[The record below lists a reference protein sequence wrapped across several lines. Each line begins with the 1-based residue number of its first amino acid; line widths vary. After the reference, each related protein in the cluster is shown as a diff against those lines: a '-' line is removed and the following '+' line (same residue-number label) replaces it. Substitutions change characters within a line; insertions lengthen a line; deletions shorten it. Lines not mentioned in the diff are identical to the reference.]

1 VRGERVVG
9 MAEARGLMSKIE
21 DAALRLEAAVARLE
35 RAVERA
41 GERAGAKDTTESRQL
56 VADLAAAKENHAAL
70 EATTTRVAT
79 RLDAT
84 IERLNAA
91 LGAV

>member
-1 VRGERVVG
+1 
-9 MAEARGLMSKIE
+9 MSKIE

-35 RAVERA
+35 RAIESSGDRP
-41 GERAGAKDTTESRQL
+41 GGGAAESRRL
-56 VADLAAAKENHAAL
+56 VADLAAAKDDYAAL

-91 LGAV
+91 LGAT

>member
-1 VRGERVVG
+1 
-9 MAEARGLMSKIE
+9 MSKIE

-35 RAVERA
+35 QAVERR
-41 GERAGAKDTTESRQL
+41 GVDGAAESRQL
-56 VADLAAAKENHAAL
+56 VADLAAAKDNYAAL
-70 EATTTRVAT
+70 EATTTRVAS

-91 LGAV
+91 LGAT

>member
-1 VRGERVVG
+1 
-9 MAEARGLMSKIE
+9 MSKIE

-35 RAVERA
+35 QAVERR
-41 GERAGAKDTTESRQL
+41 GVGGAAESRQL
-56 VADLAAAKENHAAL
+56 VADLAAAKDNYAAL
-70 EATTTRVAT
+70 EATTTRVAS

-91 LGAV
+91 LGAT

>member
-1 VRGERVVG
+1 
-9 MAEARGLMSKIE
+9 MSKIE
-21 DAALRLEAAVARLE
+21 DAALRLDAAVARLE
-35 RAVERA
+35 QVVERSGGQRGDA
-41 GERAGAKDTTESRQL
+41 AADSRQL
-56 VADLAAAKENHAAL
+56 VADLAAAKDNYAAL

-91 LGAV
+91 LGAT

>member
-1 VRGERVVG
+1 
-9 MAEARGLMSKIE
+9 MSKIE

-35 RAVERA
+35 RAIESSGDRA
-41 GERAGAKDTTESRQL
+41 GDGAAESRRL
-56 VADLAAAKENHAAL
+56 VADLAAAKDDYAAL

-91 LGAV
+91 LGAT

>member
-1 VRGERVVG
+1 
-9 MAEARGLMSKIE
+9 MSKIE

-35 RAVERA
+35 EAVERR
-41 GERAGAKDTTESRQL
+41 GERGVDGAAESRQL
-56 VADLAAAKENHAAL
+56 VANLAAAKDKHAAL
-70 EATTTRVAT
+70 EATTTRVAS

-91 LGAV
+91 LGAT

>member
-1 VRGERVVG
+1 
-9 MAEARGLMSKIE
+9 MSKME
-21 DAALRLEAAVARLE
+21 DAARRLEAAVVRLE
-35 RAVERA
+35 RTLERR
-41 GERAGAKDTTESRQL
+41 GERGIDGAAESRQL
-56 VADLAAAKENHAAL
+56 VADLAAARENYAAL

-91 LGAV
+91 LGAT